1 MSVSIMLSGNGELDS
16 RKVAETSHE
25 AEEKGFGGLWIGETT
40 LRDASV
46 LSAVAA
52 CSTKEIQLGT
62 SIVNVFTRTPGQ
74 LAMMAA
80 TINELS
86 GGRFTLGLGVST
98 AAIVESWHGQ
108 SFNEPIRRLDETV
121 RLLRLYF
128 SGEKFSHHGEFYST
142 TNARLRLKPAPEI
155 ALAALNDYMIR
166 KAAVIADRVILNL
179 YPVGRI
185 EHAIGL
191 IEGSQRTSGSSRPI
205 LSVML
210 YAHVLGDDEKGLD
223 AAKNLVAFYA
233 SAPAYSK
240 LFSSLGFRAE
250 ARAMIEAWKVKDREA
265 VKRTVTRQMIDEI
278 MVLGTVRDLRE
289 RVKLYHEKGVQDV
302 FISPSPFANF
312 DANVSEV
319 LHNYF

>member
-16 RKVAETSHE
+16 RKVAEASSE
-25 AEEKGFGGLWIGETT
+25 AEERGFDGLWIGETT

-52 CSTKEIQLGT
+52 CSTKKIQLGT

-86 GGRFTLGLGVST
+86 EGRFTLGLGVST

-108 SFNEPIRRLDETV
+108 HFDKPVRRLDETV
-121 RLLRLYF
+121 RLLRQYF
-128 SGEKFSHHGEFYST
+128 SEERFSHHGEFFSP
-142 TNARLRLKPAPEI
+142 TNARLRLKPAPKI
-155 ALAALNDYMIR
+155 ALAALNDHMIR
-166 KAAVIADRVILNL
+166 KAATIADRVILNL
-179 YPVGRI
+179 YPVERI
-185 EHAIGL
+185 AHAIGL
-191 IEGSQRTSGSSRPI
+191 IEGAQRTAGRSRPI

-210 YAHVLGDDEKGLD
+210 YAHVLGDDQMGLD
-223 AAKNLVAFYA
+223 AAKDLVAFYA
-233 SAPAYSK
+233 SAPAYSE

-250 ARAMIEAWKVKDREA
+250 ARAMMNAWEVKDRES

-302 FISPSPFANF
+302 FISPSPFAHF

-319 LHNYF
+319 LHHFF